1 MESRAIEGIKTEV
14 QSEIALLERD
24 YEIIKNF
31 LSGVEYDLSQIRQTL
46 QSFKD
51 KLSKVRSLIVAYF
64 QMQGK
69 NFDFQTSPILESIDM
84 ALVLMEYQPKIGL
97 QQARLVLQMTLA
109 MANIKIEDVMSFITT
124 LEKTTFSQE

>member
-1 MESRAIEGIKTEV
+1 LESRAIEGIKTEV